1 MAAARTLKD
10 DNVSL
15 TNELTHFDGLCIN
28 MQKLCFAHIVFSF
41 FMFVQMNS
49 ESSGMSGCCGATF
62 VVWLSFSTTWTSTAS
77 AHTARA
83 LEEHRSV
90 SVTRCFCRCLK
101 HRFTFIQG
109 STMVEATK
117 EGTCLA
123 LREGQSL
130 WIDMISS
137 PKDHNVSKVLV
148 LSKSCHT
155 NRTRHYESPASVK
168 VVSCV
173 QRLWYACAKAW
184 NCLFCRLEVSHPCS
198 EIKMRDR
205 ARPTDT

>member
-1 MAAARTLKD
+1 MPPDEDFFGGDEDGLKLRLQPETNRKQTARRSTNLPTSLLCKGSVSGYERMAAARTLKD

-130 WIDMISS
+130 
-137 PKDHNVSKVLV
+137 
-148 LSKSCHT
+148 
-155 NRTRHYESPASVK
+155 
-168 VVSCV
+168 
-173 QRLWYACAKAW
+173 
-184 NCLFCRLEVSHPCS
+184 
-198 EIKMRDR
+198 
-205 ARPTDT
+205 